1 MNRLKIIAILI
12 MVLSIQSLSAQENES
27 YYFSKTVEGSFEEVT
42 QKTIAELKKQG
53 FGIITEIDMD
63 VKLKEKL
70 NDVDLRPYKI
80 LGACNPGFAYKTI
93 KAEENIGLFLPCKV
107 LIKDSGNGKIEVVM
121 VNPSVLMATLKNT
134 ELIEIAKEVT
144 DRFKIALKNI

>member
-27 YYFSKTVEGSFEEVT
+27 YYFSKTIEGSFEEVT
-42 QKTIAELKKQG
+42 KKTIAELKKQG

-107 LIKDSGNGKIEVVM
+107 LIKDSGSGKIEVVM

-134 ELIEIAKEVT
+134 ELIEIAKEVA